1 MHALVKDG
9 VIAKYP
15 YTIGM
20 LRKDNP
26 NTSFPKRPTDEL
38 LADWDMQLVVKVD
51 RPNVDHTK
59 NVSEGTPVLVNGA
72 WTQVWEVADATAD
85 EIAQR
90 NEQAAVLIRS
100 QRDALLTATDW
111 LVIKAQETGGSISV
125 EWAAYRQA
133 LRDITTHA
141 NFPHLEEADW
151 PVKPE

>member
-38 LADWDMQLVVKVD
+38 LAEWDMQLVAKVD
-51 RPNVDHTK
+51 RPNVDHMK
-59 NVSEGTPVLVNGA
+59 NVNEGTPVVINGT
-72 WTQVWEVADATAD
+72 WTQVWEVADATAE
-85 EIAQR
+85 EIAER
-90 NEQAAVLIRS
+90 NEQAAAFVRS
-100 QRDALLTATDW
+100 QRDALLASTDW
-111 LVIKAQETGGSISV
+111 LVIKAQETGGSISA

-133 LRDITTHA
+133 LRDITSHA
-141 NFPHLEEADW
+141 NFPHLDEADW
-151 PVKPE
+151 PVKP